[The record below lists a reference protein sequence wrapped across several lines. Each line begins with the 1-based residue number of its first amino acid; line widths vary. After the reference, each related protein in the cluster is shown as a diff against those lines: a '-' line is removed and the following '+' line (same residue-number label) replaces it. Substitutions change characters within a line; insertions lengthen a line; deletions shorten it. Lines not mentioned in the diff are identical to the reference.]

1 MSEEVT
7 NVTLQ
12 VTEKA
17 VTTGLNATT
26 RIAEM
31 FARLFRELMAMS
43 RERNASKAGCGNI
56 SGSKEKVKETDL
68 TDLKPGYAALRDLE
82 KSAQKTG
89 DTIATSEHGMSR
101 EDMKAV
107 CHKAK
112 KYGIPVAFKNPKG
125 KDNIYACVRGSDLPI
140 FKQLCTEVLQ
150 DKIAVAPEKL
160 GNFKCEEWEM
170 PFLTAEMKKL
180 DVAAMFP
187 KSDQGSFC
195 LYEAKDEKLIR
206 CAREEFG
213 KKYAALE
220 SSVAISKDD
229 QGFYSI
235 TDKRTGKS
243 VTFDEIPTRK
253 KLSEQIQVQFGFDEN
268 KANMCVAKFAQEML
282 HGADRERLVSPK
294 VQEEFAN
301 IGSMVEL
308 EGEHPLASHYQC
320 WHLKPKDDVSRIVFR
335 DGESGRFAILD
346 PLKMSDKKMRAV
358 LTEQLGITDKDMLHA
373 LTDKADRLA
382 QHYEREIADNYM
394 DNHNFRL
401 DDFKPEELVEH
412 KTVGASGQEYVT
424 HLKPIDSVEQTIDRS
439 GRNAYGA
446 PDRDAFT
453 LDVKFTASAPSADG
467 KTIETSTSS
476 TTLELS
482 LADKKTGINILTEM
496 YKEHGIPEATARE
509 MAKSVFKKAEL
520 QSPERVVR
528 LEEVRAETM
537 KVVYGTQSAEVSTA
551 DKQSAAQKIAE
562 QFGIPVETAEEIV
575 EKAEEAKKAAQ
586 DAPKETE
593 AEEAKKEADA
603 ETEAKQDAKADAPD
617 EDTPKQTDTKSA
629 EHDAEK
635 PDSAKDGNGHEQH
648 KAPTQDVIDQAAAG
662 AKQTQGA
669 PGGGMPMPEAP
680 KPQPRRR

>member
-1 MSEEVT
+1 MNMSEEVT

-43 RERNASKAGCGNI
+43 RERNASKAGRGNI

-68 TDLKPGYAALRDLE
+68 TDLKPGYAAVRDLE

-140 FKQLCTEVLQ
+140 FKQICTEVIQ

-160 GNFKCEEWEM
+160 GKFKCEEGEM
-170 PFLTAEMKKL
+170 PFLTAEMKNL
-180 DVAAMFP
+180 DVAAMCP
-187 KSDQGSFC
+187 SSAQGSFC
-195 LYEAKDEKLIR
+195 LYEANDEKLIR
-206 CAREEFG
+206 CAREEFA

-220 SSVAISKDD
+220 RDVAISKDEQD
-229 QGFYSI
+229 FYSI
-235 TDKRTGKS
+235 TDTRTGKS

-253 KLSEQIQVQFGFDEN
+253 KLSEQIQAQFGFDEN

-294 VQEEFAN
+294 AQEEFSN

-308 EGEHPLASHYQC
+308 DGEHPLASHYQC

-335 DGESGRFAILD
+335 DGESGQFAILD

-382 QHYEREIADNYM
+382 QHYEREVAANYM
-394 DNHNFRL
+394 DNHSFHL

-424 HLKPIDSVEQTIDRS
+424 KLKPIDSVEQTIDRS

-446 PDRDAFT
+446 TDRDAFT

-482 LADKKTGINILTEM
+482 LADKKTGMKILTEM

-509 MAKSVFKKAEL
+509 MAKSVFKKAEM

-551 DKQSAAQKIAE
+551 DRQSAAQEIAD
-562 QFGIPVETAEEIV
+562 QFGIPVETAQEIV
-575 EKAEEAKKAAQ
+575 EKAEDAKRAAHDTSQETEAQ
-586 DAPKETE
+586 DAKKTAAAETD
-593 AEEAKKEADA
+593 AQPDA
-603 ETEAKQDAKADAPD
+603 ETDSRGEGERKPTEAKPTPGDDAKPDAS
-617 EDTPKQTDTKSA
+617 QG
-629 EHDAEK
+629 
-635 PDSAKDGNGHEQH
+635 GNGHEKH
-648 KAPTQDVIDQAAAG
+648 RAPTQDALDQAAAG
-662 AKQTQGA
+662 AMPTQGA
-669 PGGGMPMPEAP
+669 PGGALPSPDVP
-680 KPQPRRR
+680 